1 MSYETERKV
10 LTNHLHAQSFFD
22 LAPFGLDG
30 DDITIQAGGGFMAIL
45 NGQAAQASTG
55 APNNNLHDY
64 PGVLSI
70 TVVTASGDGSSEG
83 RTKADTIINALTG
96 LKLDETG
103 AAPSASSTM
112 VIDFA
117 RNGLAPYIASARPEG
132 KFHRTVVNAP
142 FIRTERK

>member
-10 LTNHLHAQSFFD
+10 LSNHLHTQSFFD
-22 LAPFGLDG
+22 LSPFGLDG
-30 DDITIQAGGGFMAIL
+30 DDVSLEAGAGFMTIL
-45 NGQAAQASTG
+45 NGQAAQASIG

-70 TVVTASGDGSSEG
+70 TVFTASGDGSSEG
-83 RTKADTIINALTG
+83 RSKADTIINALTG

-103 AAPSASSTM
+103 ATPSASSTM

-132 KFHRTVVNAP
+132 GLHRTVVNAP